1 MVATGRCV
9 KNASAPTSQSSCG
22 YGTSCRAV
30 VAARRIGFGLVACIA
45 LIGCGKQSP
54 PAPVGGTGSTGTT
67 GGTASQT
74 GTPPATSGTVGT
86 PATPTTP
93 VKGAPVSQ
101 ADVDELAKKLM
112 TALGNDDPTAATQLF
127 DWDGL
132 IDMAAASAA
141 NDPGI
146 PAERIAELVS
156 EFRKSVISSR
166 QKSGGAFGQ
175 WRQLVRSGAIPKI
188 VWATAAGGVEPSIL
202 IRIMHTNSGVSYLEM
217 FVGRASDSRICV
229 SDILAWE
236 NGERTSSAFR
246 RAFNTLIASPQGLGA
261 NAKLKD
267 VSNDYAII
275 GKMAALSG
283 ARRFAEVLQLSKS
296 LSPGFQNDRV
306 VLVLRMTA
314 ASNAE
319 NIGELQAA
327 VAAVRKNFP
336 NDTTFDLAL
345 LDPHLTLEQYDLAV
359 GCLER
364 LEKRAS
370 QDGYIKTLSGNIL
383 YAAKRYDE
391 SRKKLL
397 EAIEM
402 EPDLVAP
409 YQALM
414 SVALAQNDFKELRR
428 MLEVQTEKFGT
439 EWADL
444 TKVPEYADFVKSDEY
459 REWKAGSTK
468 SE

>member
-1 MVATGRCV
+1 M
-9 KNASAPTSQSSCG
+9 N
-22 YGTSCRAV
+22 
-30 VAARRIGFGLVACIA
+30 
-45 LIGCGKQSP
+45 
-54 PAPVGGTGSTGTT
+54 
-67 GGTASQT
+67 
-74 GTPPATSGTVGT
+74 
-86 PATPTTP
+86 
-93 VKGAPVSQ
+93 GAPVSQ

-141 NDPGI
+141 SDPGM
-146 PAERIAELVS
+146 PAEKIATFVS
-156 EFRKSVISSR
+156 DFRKGVMSTT
-166 QKSGGAFGQ
+166 QKTGGVLGQ
-175 WRQLVRSGAIPKI
+175 WRQLVRSGATPKI
-188 VWATAAGGVEPSIL
+188 VWATAAGGGEPSIL

-217 FVGRASDSRICV
+217 FVGRASDSRECV
-229 SDILAWE
+229 RDILPWE
-236 NGERTSSAFR
+236 TGERTSSVFR
-246 RAFNTLIASPQGLGA
+246 RTFHKAIATTKGLGA
-261 NAKLKD
+261 NAKLKEF
-267 VSNDYAII
+267 SNDFAIL
-275 GKMAALSG
+275 GKMAELSG
-283 ARRFAEVLQLSKS
+283 AGRFAEVLQLTKS
-296 LSPGFQNDRV
+296 LSPAFQNDRV

-314 ASNAE
+314 ASNIE
-319 NIGELQAA
+319 DKGELQAA

-336 NDTTFDLAL
+336 NDTSFDLAL
-345 LDPHLTLEQYDLAV
+345 LDPHLTLEQFDLAV

-370 QDGYIKTLSGNIL
+370 QDGHIKTLAGNIL

-397 EAIEM
+397 EAIEI

-409 YQALM
+409 YQSLM

-444 TKVPEYADFVKSDEY
+444 TKIPEYADFVKSEEY
-459 REWKAGSTK
+459 REWKAGATK